1 MSFDWVMWVY
11 VAFQFGFVVLV
22 VMGLAYA
29 VFSWRAGRAKIA
41 LIQLGFAAGAFATA
55 FLVWVTLF
63 PPIL

>member
-1 MSFDWVMWVY
+1 MALDWVIWVY

-29 VFSWRAGRAKIA
+29 VFSWKAGKAKVAVIRFGVVA
-41 LIQLGFAAGAFATA
+41 AAFAAA
-55 FLVWVTLF
+55 FLIWRTLY